1 MKGFV
6 KSTIFLITILF
17 FLNFTAA
24 SAINVVPSI
33 DFNVDKD
40 YDADTRQKI
49 PAILVQTSP
58 NIYFYVEKKYWDSWN
73 QIEKSEILDALNNLS
88 YEFDSAIYPGL
99 TSVFG
104 KESRPG
110 LDGDNKITV
119 LFHNIKTN
127 VTGYVRSA
135 DGYSKLQVPNSNEK
149 EMVYLSV
156 AQIRNL
162 KLKEFLAHEF
172 THLIEFNQKDK
183 IHGVQEEIW
192 LSEARADYASTLLG
206 YDNSYVGSNLQRR
219 VKDFLERP
227 DDSLTEWSNSKYD
240 YAVVN
245 LFTHYLVDHYG
256 IRILGDSLKL
266 NSTGI
271 KSVNQALLSASVKEN
286 FSQIFTNWTITMIVN
301 NCSINLKYCY
311 LDRNLGNL
319 RINPSLI
326 FIPLTGSSS
335 LSVTNFTKNWTGN
348 WQKIVGG
355 NGNLNLQFSSLNN
368 LDFKVP
374 YILTD
379 KGNNQSVTFLEFDKN
394 KTGEINIEDF
404 NNQYSS
410 LVVVSSLQNNTSGFN
425 GSELT
430 HSYIL
435 AVSNNQNRQDDID
448 VMQKLLA
455 QIELLKKQI
464 ADLQNNSGNNALCL
478 TLNSNLYKGISNR
491 SAVSCLQQ
499 FLKSQGSDIYPE
511 GLVTGFFGNLTKTA
525 VINFQKKYNI
535 LQTGFVGILTREKIN
550 QLLNGR

>member
-73 QIEKSEILDALNNLS
+73 QIERSEILDALNNLS

-119 LFHNIKTN
+119 LFHKIKTN
-127 VTGYVRSA
+127 VTGDVRSA
-135 DGYSKLQVPNSNEK
+135 DGYSKLQIPNSNEK

-162 KLKEFLAHEF
+162 KLKEFLGQEF